1 MIYLTAQIDVNKQT
15 SSSLWNVQDKED
27 ELDVDNAQ
35 FKQHFAI
42 NTCYHSVHGDNNDD
56 NNDGNNGHGSATSTW
71 TGGV

>member
-1 MIYLTAQIDVNKQT
+1 MIHLTAHINVNKQT
-15 SSSLWNVQDKED
+15 SSSLWNVQDTED

-42 NTCYHSVHGDNNDD
+42 NTCYHSVHDDNNDD
-56 NNDGNNGHGSATSTW
+56 NNDGNNEHGSATSTW

>member
-1 MIYLTAQIDVNKQT
+1 M
-15 SSSLWNVQDKED
+15 QDTED

-42 NTCYHSVHGDNNDD
+42 KTCYHSVHGDNNDD